1 MTAKRLA
8 VHVLSNGLG
17 APLYWFGSA
26 LLGSISLKTH
36 SIVRCV
42 CESRFVRSTSSFSTF
57 MFVWF
62 HIPKT
67 GGRPLL
73 PLDPQI
79 HGRLCITSNS
89 ITHTEYF
96 TCVRVAPTLRPMD
109 SSHLV
114 PASPSTVCIGTS
126 IAPAAAAHMLV
137 VYVFVSEEV
146 IVDAT
151 LAICSIAA
159 R

>member
-1 MTAKRLA
+1 MGLCKRVIRSLILA
-8 VHVLSNGLG
+8 SKKSPSF
-17 APLYWFGSA
+17 APSYVF
-26 LLGSISLKTH
+26 
-36 SIVRCV
+36 R
-42 CESRFVRSTSSFSTF
+42 
-57 MFVWF
+57 
-62 HIPKT
+62 
-67 GGRPLL
+67 
-73 PLDPQI
+73 
-79 HGRLCITSNS
+79 
-89 ITHTEYF
+89 
-96 TCVRVAPTLRPMD
+96 